1 MKRAVF
7 LDRDNTLIAND
18 GDLGDPADVKL
29 LKAAA
34 LGVAALR
41 GLGYQIVVVTN
52 QGGVAR
58 GKYDEDDVN
67 AVHDRIN
74 ELLRTQANG
83 AKIDRFYFC
92 PFHPEGSVPRYRQ
105 EHPWR
110 KPQPGMI
117 LQAAEDMKLDL
128 SLCWMIGDAA
138 RDIEA
143 GRAAGV
149 RTIQIAAEKTGPSEP
164 PVEPHTRA
172 DFTAA
177 NLIEAARI
185 VAQQI
190 RPEAA
195 SLGAGEAP
203 QQTEAP
209 PKSPAASPRS
219 TYPATQQLGQIRS
232 SGKKSSGA
240 ARPFKPWSIQPVT
253 DRESTDGEPTES
265 TRRMTEPITEDQ
277 AEPRVAT
284 TAPPAAPPPEKAPA
298 IEPTTPTDAK
308 PSVDLNEETDDI
320 ESPAAGSRTDSL
332 LGQILREMKSARA
345 HDADWSAMKT
355 AAIGVVQPLTAFCGL
370 MALLN
375 TNSGGTLTNWLLGA
389 VLGQLLVLTLLVLHW
404 QK

>member
-18 GDLGDPADVKL
+18 GDLGDPEGVTL

-92 PFHPEGSVPRYRQ
+92 PFHPEASVPRYRK

-117 LQAAEDMKLDL
+117 LQAAEDLKLDL
-128 SLCWMIGDAA
+128 SLCWMIGDAE

-149 RTIQIAAEKTGPSEP
+149 RTIQITPGKPGQGELPSEP
-164 PVEPHTRA
+164 DKRP
-172 DFTAA
+172 DFTATT
-177 NLIEAARI
+177 LIEAARI

-195 SLGAGEAP
+195 SLGAGDEP
-203 QQTEAP
+203 DKTETP
-209 PKSPAASPRS
+209 PNPPAASPRS
-219 TYPATQQLGQIRS
+219 TYPATQQLGQTRS

-240 ARPFKPWSIQPVT
+240 ARPFKPWAIQPVT
-253 DRESTDGEPTES
+253 ARETTDGEPAES
-265 TRRMTEPITEDQ
+265 TRRMTEPVTDEQ
-277 AEPRVAT
+277 VGPRVAT
-284 TAPPAAPPPEKAPA
+284 TAPPVSPPPDKASA
-298 IEPTTPTDAK
+298 IEPTPPAEPTPSAEPKDEA
-308 PSVDLNEETDDI
+308 DDI
-320 ESPAAGSRTDSL
+320 ESSPTGSRTDSL
-332 LGQILREMKSARA
+332 LGQILREMKNARA

-375 TNSGGTLTNWLLGA
+375 TDSSGTLTNWLLGA